1 MEMLML
7 MMRLKMTI
15 IELSN
20 EGTCMCMYMFL
31 KSLCLFFFGVAEML
45 TFPYNCHQKLILE
58 FPFLHQISPD
68 FTADDD
74 TDYNW
79 RGRVR

>member
-1 MEMLML
+1 MLML

-15 IELSN
+15 IQMSN
-20 EGTCMCMYMFL
+20 EGMYISFI
-31 KSLCLFFFGVAEML
+31 KACVCFFGVAEML
-45 TFPYNCHQKLILE
+45 KSANNCHQKLILE
-58 FPFLHQISPD
+58 FPFLHQISPNY
-68 FTADDD
+68 TADDD

>member
-1 MEMLML
+1 MNVYVYVFE
-7 MMRLKMTI
+7 KPVPV
-15 IELSN
+15 
-20 EGTCMCMYMFL
+20 
-31 KSLCLFFFGVAEML
+31 FFSVAEKL
-45 TFPYNCHQKLILE
+45 KTANNCHQKLILE